1 VVRATFFI
9 TPILWPAGRVPED
22 WRFLVDYNPLAFLVE
37 SYRRLILDG
46 ELPGA
51 EAALYFSLFSVAL
64 LVVGFTVF
72 TRLKHNF
79 ADLL

>member
-1 VVRATFFI
+1 
-9 TPILWPAGRVPED
+9 VPED